1 MIIYEDILKEFQK
14 QKVKYMI
21 VGGLAINLWGAAR
34 ATYDLDLMVLLTD
47 SNIEKIIKILEKHKY
62 KVKQPVNPAN
72 IADQKSREDW
82 IKNKN
87 LKAFNFYKDK
97 TGEEID
103 IILDTPVSFEEGY
116 KNSQVIKVQ
125 GIDLRV
131 MGIEDLI
138 KMKRNAGR
146 EVDEYDIRVLKK
158 IKDINRKK

>member
-1 MIIYEDILKEFQK
+1 
-14 QKVKYMI
+14 MI

-47 SNIEKIIKILEKHKY
+47 SNIEKIVKILGKHKY
-62 KVKQPVNPAN
+62 KVKQPVDPAK
-72 IADQKSREDW
+72 IADRESREDW

-87 LKAFNFYKDK
+87 LKAFNFYKDA

-116 KNSQVIKVQ
+116 KNSKIIKIQ
-125 GIDLRV
+125 GVNLRV

-138 KMKRNAGR
+138 KMKRTAGR
-146 EVDEYDIRVLKK
+146 EVDEYDIKVLKK
-158 IKDINRKK
+158 IKDINREK